1 MRADSK
7 PANVSLIT
15 RASKNFNYQYNLPEN
30 KGQNPTLSPCLPPR
44 SNKDMDDHVILK
56 NVVTIQNKGFN
67 MPNAELLMFDG
78 NPLNYWRFINN
89 FETNIAS
96 ETINRR
102 KRLAYI
108 SHPDC
113 KGEARNVIENCS
125 ILDSE
130 DGYIRARDILERQFG
145 RPHVIAQLHIKLVI
159 NGLQI
164 RPMDGLALQ
173 SITCEKALDK
183 MGRSEDLNNGET
195 LP

>member
-1 MRADSK
+1 M
-7 PANVSLIT
+7 
-15 RASKNFNYQYNLPEN
+15 
-30 KGQNPTLSPCLPPR
+30 
-44 SNKDMDDHVILK
+44 
-56 NVVTIQNKGFN
+56 
-67 MPNAELLMFDG
+67 
-78 NPLNYWRFINN
+78 
-89 FETNIAS
+89 
-96 ETINRR
+96 
-102 KRLAYI
+102 
-108 SHPDC
+108 
-113 KGEARNVIENCS
+113 IENCS